1 MITVQRGPLEQRKH
15 WSAVIAMKFIEMTGL
30 TLLRVVSEN
39 EISPEQLRESG
50 VREESLVRVNPQGD
64 IELRRHDR
72 WDVIGG
78 LLGEFDGRV
87 RHETGLDWA

>member
-1 MITVQRGPLEQRKH
+1 MQ
-15 WSAVIAMKFIEMTGL
+15 FIEMTGK

-50 VREESLVRVNPQGD
+50 VTQDSLVRVNPQGD
-64 IELRRHDR
+64 IEVRRRDR
-72 WDVIGG
+72 WDIIGG
-78 LLGEFDGRV
+78 LLGEFDARL